1 MPSLCKQGV
10 RGSSPLG
17 STCFPLSEGSYSL
30 LVADGHEEVQQQVQQ
45 RGSPGVW
52 SPGVQLVPAEHL
64 SVGISGESRWRRSAR
79 HAVADS

>member
-45 RGSPGVW
+45 RGSPGV
-52 SPGVQLVPAEHL
+52 QLVLAEHL